1 MLVTTA
7 IEKALRLKNAAV
19 VGLSRDPAKAAHSV
33 PRYLQQHGY
42 RIIPVNPFAREL
54 LGERAYAKVS
64 EIGERVDL
72 VIVFRPSSEVPP
84 VVEDA
89 LTRQDVQAI
98 WLQEGITNEEAQN
111 LTEGRG
117 LIYVEDKCA
126 FKEHRRLKREHK
138 L

>member
-1 MLVTTA
+1 M
-7 IEKALRLKNAAV
+7 
-19 VGLSRDPAKAAHSV
+19 
-33 PRYLQQHGY
+33 
-42 RIIPVNPFAREL
+42 
-54 LGERAYAKVS
+54 
-64 EIGERVDL
+64 
-72 VIVFRPSSEVPP
+72 IVFRPSSEVPP